1 MLQYSGR
8 DRQEKLPECL
18 DVTMLAGVIQAKQTL
33 KHKAGYEGV
42 PICNMQDERRSHRKN
57 VPVWPVVSIPA
68 KNSAAISGNI
78 CLSDRGFPDLGSFA
92 LSSRSAKLPR
102 CGFTALMCPS
112 RFQTMVCM
120 QRADLSASHEVDLSI
135 QVCRW

>member
-1 MLQYSGR
+1 MHRMGQYSGS
-8 DRQEKLPECL
+8 DKQKMLPVRL
-18 DVTMLAGVIQAKQTL
+18 DVTMLAGVIKAKQTL
-33 KHKAGYEGV
+33 KPKLAISNIQE
-42 PICNMQDERRSHRKN
+42 DRRSHRKN

-78 CLSDRGFPDLGSFA
+78 WLSDRGFPDLGSFA